1 MPNGKLG
8 ICCCDNFEVTDLA
21 DLHETPLKD
30 GWNTKC
36 QHHTCSKSSVSLFA
50 HKEDTWWM
58 QVLERTGMELCRNAS
73 YSGSTVSGP
82 SQDDADGRYACG
94 DRRIADL
101 AGETG
106 EKPDLL

>member
-1 MPNGKLG
+1 ME
-8 ICCCDNFEVTDLA
+8 ITD
-21 DLHETPLKD
+21 
-30 GWNTKC
+30 
-36 QHHTCSKSSVSLFA
+36 V
-50 HKEDTWWM
+50 EDTWWM

-101 AGETG
+101 AGET
-106 EKPDLL
+106 PFPHPLLLRSPSKIPQTTSQVPASHLQQILCFSFCP